1 MPNEVYYRTR
11 DALATLVSERAA
23 TRVLDAALRRSHESS
38 EALDERTVRHLL
50 LGPVQRELE
59 GILPRTGLRRTLRRL
74 ARQVADEVRTQADV
88 PPDVPNAFA
97 REAPHDRR
105 GGERQPPDAEA
116 HTPAALQPVT
126 QSSVYLPD
134 VSPSDAEA
142 PARGRPFGDVPPP
155 PPAPHGATASATRSG
170 AAVATAA
177 TVPERRRDTPRPTV
191 VPHPLDAEALD
202 ALSVRFA
209 EIEAV
214 RQVIALR
221 AADEPQVRGDGIDAD
236 ALAPLAQS
244 AVRLLGRFGPLR
256 SLVLE
261 HELGLLFIF
270 PLGRDAIAVLARANV
285 NMGAVF
291 AARAALEEGP

>member
-1 MPNEVYYRTR
+1 MPNEVYLRTR

-23 TRVLDAALRRSHESS
+23 TRVLDAALRRSHERAAS
-38 EALDERTVRHLL
+38 LDERTVRQLM
-50 LGPVQRELE
+50 LGPIQRELE

-74 ARQVADEVRTQADV
+74 ARQVADDVRA
-88 PPDVPNAFA
+88 
-97 REAPHDRR
+97 
-105 GGERQPPDAEA
+105 QPGPA
-116 HTPAALQPVT
+116 HGPGPAAHGLQERPSTVLKPVT

-134 VSPSDAEA
+134 ATPLLPEAVEGERAVVPRPA
-142 PARGRPFGDVPPP
+142 PAAPRHRQAPYGRGR
-155 PPAPHGATASATRSG
+155 ARSV
-170 AAVATAA
+170 AVATAEA
-177 TVPERRRDTPRPTV
+177 GESAAAARRRDRSRPTV
-191 VPHPLDAEALD
+191 VPHPLGAEALD
-202 ALSVRFA
+202 ALSVHFA
-209 EIEAV
+209 EVEGV
-214 RQVIALR
+214 VQLIALR
-221 AADEPQVRGDGIDAD
+221 ASERPQVRGDGIDPD

-261 HELGLLFIF
+261 HEAGLLFVF

>member
-1 MPNEVYYRTR
+1 VPNEVYLRTR

-23 TRVLDAALRRSHESS
+23 TRVLDAALRRSHERAES
-38 EALDERTVRHLL
+38 LDERTVRQLL
-50 LGPVQRELE
+50 LGPIQRELE

-74 ARQVADEVRTQADV
+74 ARQVADEVRSQGDV
-88 PPDVPNAFA
+88 VT
-97 REAPHDRR
+97 EHAPA
-105 GGERQPPDAEA
+105 GAGLQERPR
-116 HTPAALQPVT
+116 TVLKPVT

-134 VSPSDAEA
+134 AAPPMPDEPHVQPAAAGRRRDPSGHAGERA
-142 PARGRPFGDVPPP
+142 V
-155 PPAPHGATASATRSG
+155 
-170 AAVATAA
+170 AVATADAGAAAPVA
-177 TVPERRRDTPRPTV
+177 TARGRDRSRPTV
-191 VPHPLDAEALD
+191 VPHPLGAEALD
-202 ALSVRFA
+202 ALSVHFA
-209 EIEAV
+209 EIEGV
-214 RQVIALR
+214 LQVIALR
-221 AADEPQVRGDGIDAD
+221 ASEGPQVRGDGVDPD

-261 HELGLLFIF
+261 HEAGLLFVF

>member
-1 MPNEVYYRTR
+1 VPNDVYYRTR

-23 TRVLDAALRRSHESS
+23 TRVLDVALRRSHERAD
-38 EALDERTVRHLL
+38 ALDERTVRHLL

-74 ARQVADEVRTQADV
+74 ARQVADDVHARADV
-88 PPDVPNAFA
+88 EPEVAVANPS
-97 REAPHDRR
+97 R
-105 GGERQPPDAEA
+105 GGEPEPPDAA
-116 HTPAALQPVT
+116 DPPPASLKPVT
-126 QSSVYLPD
+126 QSSVYLPG
-134 VSPSDAEA
+134 VAGITEGPGVEPSFSGASPTA
-142 PARGRPFGDVPPP
+142 PARVG
-155 PPAPHGATASATRSG
+155 PASGASG
-170 AAVATAA
+170 SGAAAVATAA
-177 TVPERRRDTPRPTV
+177 RKRDASRPTV

-209 EIEAV
+209 EIEGV

-221 AADEPQVRGDGIDAD
+221 AAAAPQVRGEGIDPD

-261 HELGLLFIF
+261 HELGLLFVF

>member
-1 MPNEVYYRTR
+1 MPNEVYMRTR

-23 TRVLDAALRRSHESS
+23 TRVLDAALRRSHERAD
-38 EALDERTVRHLL
+38 ALDERTVRHLL
-50 LGPVQRELE
+50 LGPIQRELE

-74 ARQVADEVRTQADV
+74 ARQVADEVRSQ
-88 PPDVPNAFA
+88 
-97 REAPHDRR
+97 
-105 GGERQPPDAEA
+105 GGPVTDASTAGSE
-116 HTPAALQPVT
+116 LQQRPRTVLKPVT

-134 VSPSDAEA
+134 AAPPMPDEA
-142 PARGRPFGDVPPP
+142 PHPEPAAVGRSVPSAAHRRGDRTGRVRE
-155 PPAPHGATASATRSG
+155 GT
-170 AAVATAA
+170 AAVATADA
-177 TVPERRRDTPRPTV
+177 GSAAAPAARRGRDRSRPTV
-191 VPHPLDAEALD
+191 VPHPLGAEALD
-202 ALSVRFA
+202 ALSVHFA
-209 EIEAV
+209 EIEGV
-214 RQVIALR
+214 LQVIALP
-221 AADEPQVRGDGIDAD
+221 AAAGPQVRGDGIDAE

-261 HELGLLFIF
+261 HEAGLLFIF

>member
-1 MPNEVYYRTR
+1 MPNEVYLRTR

-23 TRVLDAALRRSHESS
+23 TRVLDAALRRSHARAES
-38 EALDERTVRHLL
+38 LDERTVRQLL
-50 LGPVQRELE
+50 LGPIQRELE

-74 ARQVADEVRTQADV
+74 ARQVAEEVRTHGG
-88 PPDVPNAFA
+88 PTHEPGGSPN
-97 REAPHDRR
+97 
-105 GGERQPPDAEA
+105 GLQERPS
-116 HTPAALQPVT
+116 TVLKPVT

-134 VSPSDAEA
+134 ATPPLPDVVENERAA
-142 PARGRPFGDVPPP
+142 PARPAAAAFERRHAPFARPRE
-155 PPAPHGATASATRSG
+155 RSV
-170 AAVATAA
+170 AVATADAGGTTAAA
-177 TVPERRRDTPRPTV
+177 TARGRDRSRPTV
-191 VPHPLDAEALD
+191 VPHPLGAEALD
-202 ALSVRFA
+202 ALSVHFA
-209 EIEAV
+209 EIEGV
-214 RQVIALR
+214 VQVIALR
-221 AADEPQVRGDGIDAD
+221 ASEPPQVRGDGIDAD

-261 HELGLLFIF
+261 HESGLLFVF